1 MIRNDTRAAFASTVI
16 TPPIGTHMSGYPDV
30 RLDLSWAP
38 DAMKGYVGRRQ
49 LPSTGTHDPLLATVF
64 ALEVDG
70 VRAVLIGVDTLV
82 VTAPFTRHIRESL
95 LADGVAPQNVLVA
108 ASHTHA
114 GPDLFAWWEGDP
126 SATLAERA
134 AELTIAAAKEALG
147 RLEEADLAYAV
158 GSLDY
163 GSVNRRAATTGPI
176 DPGVAVVRVSSA
188 SSGRVIG
195 LIVNFA
201 CHPVTLDYAN
211 YQFSADYVWALRETL
226 AAVYPRSETVFLN
239 GAAGNI
245 NPARYPYEQRANIY
259 VPQTLENRPV
269 YWGGFDA
276 AARLGRTVA
285 GEAIKASERAL
296 RLDLRPPAGRTV
308 ALRLPLKH
316 GEQLEQYL
324 DFMRFSS
331 EDYRRSLS
339 EATELES
346 DVQVI
351 DLGGLR
357 VCGLPGEIF
366 VEIGLNIR
374 AAAGPGNLLLVG
386 FANDDVRYVMTD
398 DAYVAGQYETVGTPL
413 DSGSAEAMTAAARL
427 ALATG

>member
-1 MIRNDTRAAFASTVI
+1 MIRNHTRAAFASTAI

-82 VTAPFTRHIRESL
+82 VTGPFTRQIRESL
-95 LADGVAPQNVLVA
+95 LVDGVAPQNVLVA

-114 GPDLFAWWEGDP
+114 GPDLFAWWEGEP
-126 SATLAERA
+126 SATLAEQA
-134 AELTIAAAKEALG
+134 AEQTIAAAREALG

-163 GSVNRRAATTGPI
+163 GSVNRRAEAGPI
-176 DPGVAVVRVSSA
+176 DPAVAVVRANSSA
-188 SSGRVIG
+188 SGLVIG
-195 LIVNFA
+195 QIVNFA

-226 AAVYPRSETVFLN
+226 AAVYPQSETVFLN

-269 YWGGFDA
+269 YWGGFDDA
-276 AARLGRTVA
+276 SRLGRTLA

-296 RLDLRPPAGRTV
+296 PLDLTPPAGRTV
-308 ALRLPLKH
+308 ALRLPLKR

-324 DFMRFSS
+324 DFMHFTS
-331 EDYRRSLS
+331 EEYRRSLI
-339 EATELES
+339 EATGLES
-346 DVQVI
+346 EVQAI
-351 DLGGLR
+351 NLGGLR
-357 VCGLPGEIF
+357 ICGLPGEIF
-366 VEIGLNIR
+366 VEIGLDIR

-413 DSGSAEAMTAAARL
+413 DAGSAEAMTAAARL
-427 ALATG
+427 ALAGA

>member
-1 MIRNDTRAAFASTVI
+1 V
-16 TPPIGTHMSGYPDV
+16 
-30 RLDLSWAP
+30 
-38 DAMKGYVGRRQ
+38 
-49 LPSTGTHDPLLATVF
+49 
-64 ALEVDG
+64 
-70 VRAVLIGVDTLV
+70 
-82 VTAPFTRHIRESL
+82 
-95 LADGVAPQNVLVA
+95 
-108 ASHTHA
+108 
-114 GPDLFAWWEGDP
+114 
-126 SATLAERA
+126 
-134 AELTIAAAKEALG
+134 
-147 RLEEADLAYAV
+147 
-158 GSLDY
+158 
-163 GSVNRRAATTGPI
+163 
-176 DPGVAVVRVSSA
+176 
-188 SSGRVIG
+188 
-195 LIVNFA
+195 
-201 CHPVTLDYAN
+201 
-211 YQFSADYVWALRETL
+211 
-226 AAVYPRSETVFLN
+226 VYPGSETVFLN

-269 YWGGFDA
+269 YWGGFDD

-316 GEQLEQYL
+316 AQQLEQYL
-324 DFMRFSS
+324 DFMHFTS
-331 EDYRRSLS
+331 EEYRRSLI

-346 DVQVI
+346 EVQVI

-357 VCGLPGEIF
+357 VCGLPGETF
-366 VEIGLNIR
+366 VEIGLDIR